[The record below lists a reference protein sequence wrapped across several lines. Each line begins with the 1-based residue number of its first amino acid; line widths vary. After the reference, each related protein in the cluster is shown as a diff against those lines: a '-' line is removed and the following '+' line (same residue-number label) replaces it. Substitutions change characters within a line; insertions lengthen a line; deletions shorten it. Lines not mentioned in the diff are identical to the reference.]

1 MRCVAGAFRKYPM
14 SPVRKSRADVVIVG
28 AGVAGLA
35 AARCLREEGVRVTR
49 HVMKTLRHD
58 WSRDPYSRGAYSY
71 SLVGG
76 SDVGKRLSRPVRGT
90 LFFAGEAADPEGRN
104 GTVHGAIGS
113 GYHSAKQALRALER
127 R

>member
-1 MRCVAGAFRKYPM
+1 M
-14 SPVRKSRADVVIVG
+14 VIVG

-90 LFFAGEAADPEGRN
+90 LFLDAEGRT
-104 GTVHGAIGS
+104 GTAHGAIGS
-113 GYHSAKQALRALER
+113 GYHSAKQALPALGR
-127 R
+127 G